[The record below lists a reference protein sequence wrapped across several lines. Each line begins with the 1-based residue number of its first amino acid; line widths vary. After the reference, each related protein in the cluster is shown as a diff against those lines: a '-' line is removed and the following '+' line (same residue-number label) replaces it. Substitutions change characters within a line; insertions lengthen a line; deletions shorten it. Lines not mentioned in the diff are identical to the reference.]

1 MHHVDLAVAQLLS
14 QPVGKALRGE
24 DGSVLAAGAPKGK
37 LGAVAAAAAQL
48 LDERCDPALE
58 HFKELVE
65 AAPRAEEVFDGPV
78 RAVELGYVLH
88 ERARI
93 WEEANIND
101 KVRLWRPCLE
111 SK

>member
-1 MHHVDLAVAQLLS
+1 VDLAVAQLLS
-14 QPVGKALRGE
+14 QPVSKALCGE

-37 LGAVAAAAAQL
+37 LGAVAPAAAQI

-65 AAPRAEEVFDGPV
+65 AAPRAKEVSDGPV
-78 RAVELGYVLH
+78 GAIERGYLLH

-93 WEEANIND
+93 GEEANINH

-111 SK
+111 CK